1 MSLDK
6 SKIVPTAFW
15 IGFLALGFATNA
27 GNPGKHRVE
36 HVSRA
41 PRAVDVAESVIA
53 QSEKPSRLAVSS
65 ARQD

>member
-1 MSLDK
+1 MSLEK

-27 GNPGKHRVE
+27 AAPGKHRIE
-36 HVSRA
+36 HASRA
-41 PRAVDVAESVIA
+41 SKAVAVSGSVIA
-53 QSEKPSRLAVSS
+53 QSEKPSRLTLTS